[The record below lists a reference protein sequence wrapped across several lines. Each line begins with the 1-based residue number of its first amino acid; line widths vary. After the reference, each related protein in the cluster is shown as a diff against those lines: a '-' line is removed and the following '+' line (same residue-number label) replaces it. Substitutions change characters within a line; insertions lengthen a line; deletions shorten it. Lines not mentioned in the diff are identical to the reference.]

1 MAAFTSYAAPALTR
15 AGLPHTTLWDTTS
28 VFLDTRFAMAASLT
42 PPRNWIRQAS
52 EPADH
57 ASNYP
62 IAPDTGPRNRY
73 WSFSACQKSARAC
86 MRWIQILSA

>member
-42 PPRNWIRQAS
+42 PPRNWIR
-52 EPADH
+52 
-57 ASNYP
+57 
-62 IAPDTGPRNRY
+62 
-73 WSFSACQKSARAC
+73 
-86 MRWIQILSA
+86 